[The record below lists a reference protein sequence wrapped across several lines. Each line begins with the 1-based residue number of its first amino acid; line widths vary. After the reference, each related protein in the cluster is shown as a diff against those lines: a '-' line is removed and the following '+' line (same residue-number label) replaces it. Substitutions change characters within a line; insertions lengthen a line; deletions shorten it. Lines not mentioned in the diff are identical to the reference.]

1 MLRRPP
7 TVLTLTSEDVKAYED
22 HREAEAFQHA
32 TAAAQLRRQQQLAR
46 NMSGMDITGITTSS
60 DEEDYSEQEASYY
73 PNRTYSQNAR
83 ISREENIEGLPD
95 EGIYRNEGHSDD
107 YEDASEGDQAGE
119 EAFVEDED
127 MAEAEQMD
135 LDADQ
140 NDNLD
145 DDDHEIPGGA
155 IPNLHHT
162 RRQQQQE
169 PIFPSPPPAP
179 SRLTRS
185 TRSASTEPSS
195 SQAGQQHHQHQQ
207 QQQQPAPAGRFARG
221 AGAAA
226 QTHRRAPS
234 GRAAAAAGSAEAT
247 TPTPVAQ
254 AQRDAADRVRARA
267 TRSRDERIGVSRGG
281 RR

>member
-73 PNRTYSQNAR
+73 PNRTYSQNPR
-83 ISREENIEGLPD
+83 VSREENIEGPPD
-95 EGIYRNEGHSDD
+95 EGIYRNEEDPDHS
-107 YEDASEGDQAGE
+107 YEDASESALAGE
-119 EAFVEDED
+119 EAFIEHQY

-135 LDADQ
+135 LDADHT
-140 NDNLD
+140 DED
-145 DDDHEIPGGA
+145 DYNEVPA
-155 IPNLHHT
+155 APAPNLHHDG
-162 RRQQQQE
+162 RQQPQHQQEE

-179 SRLTRS
+179 SRMTRS

-195 SQAGQQHHQHQQ
+195 SQAQQHHHQQ
-207 QQQQPAPAGRFARG
+207 QQQHQQQLQAPAGRFPRATG
-221 AGAAA
+221 AA

-234 GRAAAAAGSAEAT
+234 GRAAAAEAT

-254 AQRDAADRVRARA
+254 IQRDAADRARSRT
-267 TRSRDERIGVSRGG
+267 TRSRDERIGVTRGG

>member
-73 PNRTYSQNAR
+73 PTRTYSQNAR
-83 ISREENIEGLPD
+83 ISREENIEGPPD
-95 EGIYRNEGHSDD
+95 EGIYRNEGDSDD
-107 YEDASEGDQAGE
+107 YEDASEGGQAGGE

-127 MAEAEQMD
+127 MAEAEHMD

-140 NDNLD
+140 HD
-145 DDDHEIPGGA
+145 DDNNDIPAGA
-155 IPNLHHT
+155 VPNLHHT
-162 RRQQQQE
+162 RRQHQQE

-179 SRLTRS
+179 SRMTRS

-195 SQAGQQHHQHQQ
+195 SQAGQQQQ
-207 QQQQPAPAGRFARG
+207 QHQQPAPAGRFPRG

-234 GRAAAAAGSAEAT
+234 GRAAAAAGAGASAEAT

-267 TRSRDERIGVSRGG
+267 TRSRDERIGVTRGG

>member
-60 DEEDYSEQEASYY
+60 DEEDYSDQEASYY

-83 ISREENIEGLPD
+83 ISREENIGGPPD
-95 EGIYRNEGHSDD
+95 EGIYRNEGDSDD
-107 YEDASEGDQAGE
+107 YDDASEGGQAGE
-119 EAFVEDED
+119 DAFIEDED

-140 NDNLD
+140 NDNF
-145 DDDHEIPGGA
+145 DHGNREISGGA
-155 IPNLHHT
+155 VPNLHHT
-162 RRQQQQE
+162 RRQHQQQE

-179 SRLTRS
+179 SRMTRS

-195 SQAGQQHHQHQQ
+195 SQAGQQHQH
-207 QQQQPAPAGRFARG
+207 QQQPAPAGRFARG

-234 GRAAAAAGSAEAT
+234 GRAAAAVSAEAT

>member
-73 PNRTYSQNAR
+73 PTRTYSQNAR
-83 ISREENIEGLPD
+83 ISREENIEGPPD
-95 EGIYRNEGHSDD
+95 EGIYRNEGDSDD
-107 YEDASEGDQAGE
+107 YEDASEGGQAGGE

-127 MAEAEQMD
+127 MAEAEHMD

-140 NDNLD
+140 NDDVD
-145 DDDHEIPGGA
+145 DDIPAGA
-155 IPNLHHT
+155 VPNLHHT
-162 RRQQQQE
+162 RRQQQE

-179 SRLTRS
+179 SRMTRS

-195 SQAGQQHHQHQQ
+195 SQAGQQHEQQ
-207 QQQQPAPAGRFARG
+207 QQQQPPPAGRFPRG

-226 QTHRRAPS
+226 QSHRRAPS
-234 GRAAAAAGSAEAT
+234 GRAAAAARGASAEAI

-267 TRSRDERIGVSRGG
+267 TRSRDERIGVTRGG

>member
-7 TVLTLTSEDVKAYED
+7 TVLALTSEDVKAYED

-83 ISREENIEGLPD
+83 MSRQENIEGLPD
-95 EGIYRNEGHSDD
+95 EGIYRNEGDSDD
-107 YEDASEGDQAGE
+107 YEDASEGGDQAGE
-119 EAFVEDED
+119 EDAFVEDED
-127 MAEAEQMD
+127 MAEAERMD
-135 LDADQ
+135 LDADH
-140 NDNLD
+140 ND
-145 DDDHEIPGGA
+145 DDNDIPAGAA
-155 IPNLHHT
+155 IPNLHHS
-162 RRQQQQE
+162 RRQQQE

-179 SRLTRS
+179 SRMTRS

-195 SQAGQQHHQHQQ
+195 SQAGQQ
-207 QQQQPAPAGRFARG
+207 QQPAPAGRFPRG

-226 QTHRRAPS
+226 QGHRRAPS
-234 GRAAAAAGSAEAT
+234 GRAAGGAAAGAEAT

-254 AQRDAADRVRARA
+254 AQREAADRVRARA
-267 TRSRDERIGVSRGG
+267 TRSRDERIGVTRGG